1 MSHST
6 KFFTSVSNS
15 TDFSLVLYAGL
26 LQSFRHLRLH
36 PSTINHKFTFIFKCN
51 TEHPS
56 LKIQLKGYLTSGK
69 MDVYLKGVIY
79 VKVM

>member
-1 MSHST
+1 MSDST
-6 KFFTSVSNS
+6 KIFNSVSNS

-26 LQSFRHLRLH
+26 LQSFSQLRPH
-36 PSTINHKFTFIFKCN
+36 TSTINHKFTCIFKCN
-51 TEHPS
+51 TEYPS